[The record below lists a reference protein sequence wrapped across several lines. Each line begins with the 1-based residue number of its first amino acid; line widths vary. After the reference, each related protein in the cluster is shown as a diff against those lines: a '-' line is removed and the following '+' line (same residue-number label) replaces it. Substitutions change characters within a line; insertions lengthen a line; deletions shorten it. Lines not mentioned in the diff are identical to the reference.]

1 MLRFLRLSVLC
12 FVLLL
17 GCKTSDPGPCRL
29 TATPRFQNIT
39 YDSNGRINSL
49 TTNTT
54 DKNGKTTEIVCTF
67 SFDNN
72 GKLTR
77 TTFSPKGQPETY
89 ETYTYA
95 GDRIT
100 QINLFP
106 DVVSTRSVPYTLT
119 YDANGRLTLVRRSGT
134 VWAAMEYFTDNVL
147 TSFFVSLE
155 TVSYRHQTWP
165 KGSAKSTDRLLLQ
178 QGLPPFLTIINA
190 PLRLTEGGEGT
201 LIETWQIESGD
212 VVNRDFET
220 VTAVKTNAEGYLIE
234 RTLSNGTGTKLK
246 TETSTYS
253 GCN

>member
-17 GCKTSDPGPCRL
+17 GCKTSVPGPCRL

-49 TTNTT
+49 TTNIT

-72 GKLTR
+72 GKLSR

-100 QINLFP
+100 QINTYP

-119 YDANGRLTLVRRSGT
+119 YDTAGRLKEVWRSGT
-134 VWAAMEYFTDNVL
+134 VWAAMGYLTDNVL
-147 TSFFVSLE
+147 THYVVGEGTNGYQYESK
-155 TVSYRHQTWP
+155 P

-190 PLRLTEGGEGT
+190 PLWLTEGGVGT
-201 LIETWQIESGD
+201 TIEARRFESGKT
-212 VVNRDFET
+212 VDFDYRT
-220 VTAVKTNAEGYLIE
+220 VTAVKTNAESYIIE
-234 RTLSNGTGTKLK
+234 RTVTDQLGIKSK